1 MEAVMGTTME
11 FDDNRIGGYINYQY
25 NAQNP
30 ENNDMKYMLSQ
41 EQADNMLSDIADIIR
56 KYFPW
61 IQDFVVFQYKNGT
74 IRLDLDYMSILH
86 FEN

>member
-1 MEAVMGTTME
+1 MGTTME

-25 NAQNP
+25 NTKNS

-41 EQADNMLSDIADIIR
+41 EQADNMLSDMADIIR

-61 IQDFVVFQYKNGT
+61 IQDFTVFQYKNVT
-74 IRLDLDYMSILH
+74 IEYYI
-86 FEN
+86 F